1 VSAARSFVQAT
12 REVSRCRQIIG
23 APGRGTTLRR
33 ADSRGPQ
40 SGRDREHLH
49 PRTHGRDG
57 ARVRHAPGR
66 ADVRGRF
73 PTGGEKSPLAGGF
86 EPGTAHRDRLAERRP
101 HSDAGRP
108 HGGGP
113 ASADGSPTEVTP
125 LFASVSSASLYDAG
139 RAREQTRLVVE
150 ESGHG
155 SPLTLP
161 RRGELRLKTAAPRR
175 AATFAFELGKL
186 GDACATA
193 ACASRCLASTSTT
206 RRWAAS
212 RSDTSSVRRSATGA

>member
-1 VSAARSFVQAT
+1 M
-12 REVSRCRQIIG
+12 
-23 APGRGTTLRR
+23 L
-33 ADSRGPQ
+33 
-40 SGRDREHLH
+40 
-49 PRTHGRDG
+49 
-57 ARVRHAPGR
+57 
-66 ADVRGRF
+66 RGRSSKRHVKCHGADRSSVRRGGVRPYDAPTRGAHNLAVTANTYTHVLTDETELEYATLLDVQTCADGS